1 MDEVVT
7 LYNAGQAL
15 RGIIEY
21 PPTPSDTAII
31 LFHGFKGNRGYQ
43 PDDLLSQ
50 LSHALVASGFTTVR
64 FDFSGRGHS
73 EGSYQEM
80 TIPQEISEADT
91 ILTYTRQLP
100 GIKHIYL
107 LGHSLGG
114 VIAGMLAG
122 YYHDWIDRLVLLAPA
137 VSVKEFA
144 RQGQIWQSR
153 FDPFHIPE
161 QIMID
166 NVLMNGRFLRTAQT
180 LPIMETTAQFSGPML
195 VIHGTDDVVI
205 PISAV
210 KEYQRYCMNC
220 EVHLVRGGSHTFKG
234 ENRSLVIQRVTEF
247 LSRK

>member
-1 MDEVVT
+1 MDEVT

-15 RGIIEY
+15 RGIIEH
-21 PPTPSDTAII
+21 PPTPSDTAVI

-144 RQGQIWQSR
+144 R
-153 FDPFHIPE
+153 
-161 QIMID
+161 
-166 NVLMNGRFLRTAQT
+166 RFLRTAQT

-205 PISAV
+205 PVSAV

-234 ENRSLVIQRVTEF
+234 ENRSLVVQRVTEF